1 MHKVFGFF
9 LDKGGVDL
17 LFLHEISGF
26 YAHAKIMNNNRHR
39 RSGSRFRVRLTLT
52 VSVTL
57 MLLVLGLVAL
67 TVVAGRNISRDIH
80 EQAGFVAILGEGVTP
95 EQADSLTKV
104 IAAMPYTAKANHV
117 SASEVMDRWCAM
129 VGDNTPMPDINPFL
143 AEIEVAVHEP
153 WAQADSLELITESLG
168 QNALVSEITLH
179 TEMIDN
185 VNTVTHTVT
194 TALLIVGAVLLLISL
209 ALINNTV
216 RLSVYSQ
223 RFVINTMKLVG
234 ATAGF
239 IRKPFVIDA
248 LVHGAV
254 AGALAVGVLCCVI
267 WYLQD
272 VMPALCMAV
281 PLTQAA
287 WVLSGVWVSGIVL
300 CTGAALLATNKY
312 LKLGYDDLF
321 K

>member
-1 MHKVFGFF
+1 M
-9 LDKGGVDL
+9 
-17 LFLHEISGF
+17 
-26 YAHAKIMNNNRHR
+26 
-39 RSGSRFRVRLTLT
+39 RVTLT

-80 EQAGFVAILGEGVTP
+80 EQAGFVAILNEDVTP
-95 EQADSLTKV
+95 QQADSLTKA
-104 IAAMPYTAKANHV
+104 ISSRPYALKAALV
-117 SASEVMDRWCAM
+117 SADEVMERWRNM
-129 VGDNTPMPDINPFL
+129 VGDNTPLPDVNPFL
-143 AEIEVAVHEP
+143 PEIEVAVHEP
-153 WAQADSLELITESLG
+153 WAVVDSLEAITGQLEES
-168 QNALVSEITLH
+168 ALVDEVTLH

-185 VNTVTHTVT
+185 VNSVTHVVT
-194 TALLIVGAVLLLISL
+194 LALLIVGAVLLLISL

-239 IRKPFVIDA
+239 IRRPFVLDA
-248 LVHGAV
+248 LMHGAI
-254 AGALAVGVLCCVI
+254 AGGLAVCVLCGVL
-267 WYLQD
+267 WYMQD
-272 VMPALCMAV
+272 IMPMVGVAV
-281 PLTQAA
+281 PLWQAA
-287 WVLSGVWVSGIVL
+287 WVLGGVWICGILL
-300 CTGAALLATNKY
+300 CTVAALLATNKY

>member
-1 MHKVFGFF
+1 M
-9 LDKGGVDL
+9 
-17 LFLHEISGF
+17 
-26 YAHAKIMNNNRHR
+26 
-39 RSGSRFRVRLTLT
+39 RVTLT

-80 EQAGFVAILGEGVTP
+80 EQAGFVAILNENVTP
-95 EQADSLTKV
+95 QQADSLVKAVAAEPYALKV
-104 IAAMPYTAKANHV
+104 GLV
-117 SASEVMDRWCAM
+117 SADQVMERWQTM
-129 VGDNTPMPDINPFL
+129 VGDNTPLPDVNPFL
-143 AEIEVAVHEP
+143 PEIEVAVHEP
-153 WAQADSLELITESLG
+153 WAVVDSLEAITAGLMES
-168 QNALVSEITLH
+168 AEVSDITLH

-185 VNTVTHTVT
+185 VNTVTHAMTM
-194 TALLIVGAVLLLISL
+194 ALLIVGAVLLLISL

-216 RLSVYSQ
+216 RLSVYSR

-239 IRKPFVIDA
+239 IRRPFVVDA
-248 LVHGAV
+248 LVHGAI
-254 AGALAVGVLCCVI
+254 AGGLAVCVLCGVL

-272 VMPALCMAV
+272 LMPMVGTAV
-281 PLTQAA
+281 PLWQAA
-287 WVLSGVWVSGIVL
+287 WVLCGVWICGILL

>member
-1 MHKVFGFF
+1 MPIQQ
-9 LDKGGVDL
+9 LM
-17 LFLHEISGF
+17 S
-26 YAHAKIMNNNRHR
+26 NNMQR
-39 RSGSRFRVRLTLT
+39 RCGGSRFRMRVTLT

-80 EQAGFVAILGEGVTP
+80 EQAGFVAILNENVTP
-95 EQADSLTKV
+95 QQADSLVKAVAAEPYALKV
-104 IAAMPYTAKANHV
+104 GLV
-117 SASEVMDRWCAM
+117 SADQVMERWQTM
-129 VGDNTPMPDINPFL
+129 VGDNTPLPDVNPFL
-143 AEIEVAVHEP
+143 PEIEVAVHEP
-153 WAQADSLELITESLG
+153 WAVVDSLEAITAGLMEC
-168 QNALVSEITLH
+168 AEVSDITLH

-185 VNTVTHTVT
+185 VNTVTHAMTM
-194 TALLIVGAVLLLISL
+194 ALLIVGAVLLLISL

-216 RLSVYSQ
+216 RLSVYSR

-239 IRKPFVIDA
+239 IRRPFVVDA
-248 LVHGAV
+248 LVHGAI
-254 AGALAVGVLCCVI
+254 AGGLAVCVLCGVL

-272 VMPALCMAV
+272 LMPMVGTAV
-281 PLTQAA
+281 PLWQAA
-287 WVLSGVWVSGIVL
+287 WVLGGVWICGILL